1 MLKSIYIFIAAVMI
15 SLSACNRNA
24 SSSELVNQKASL
36 PASFNFDQL
45 GLKVLTSSI
54 NKKDATTSTLYG
66 NQLAF
71 KSALSGSGEH
81 QVGEVFALVTWKQQ
95 PDEHWFGAKIPGDL
109 QSVEVV
115 KALGEN
121 QHTVIRYKRFEG
133 KQLTANTD
141 TSYQQGRINNIFG
154 MKPAVMP

>member
-1 MLKSIYIFIAAVMI
+1 M
-15 SLSACNRNA
+15 
-24 SSSELVNQKASL
+24 
-36 PASFNFDQL
+36 
-45 GLKVLTSSI
+45 
-54 NKKDATTSTLYG
+54 STLYG
-66 NQLAF
+66 NPLAL

-115 KALGEN
+115 KALVEN
-121 QHTVIRYKRFEG
+121 QHTVIRYKRYEG

-141 TSYQQGRINNIFG
+141 TVYQQDRINYIFD
-154 MKPAVMP
+154 MKPSVMP